1 MLLGLYRMRAF
12 AQYINSCPQP
22 SYNLFAPAAT
32 VVQTADP
39 GSPALTHYGCP
50 AAGFALWDLVGLRF
64 FRAVR
69 VSVLIGRTNHRR
81 RAFISQRTNGLEWQ
95 W

>member
-1 MLLGLYRMRAF
+1 MLLGLYRMRVF

-39 GSPALTHYGCP
+39 GSPALTHYGAQRQGLFFGTSWAC
-50 AAGFALWDLVGLRF
+50 AFSELFAFL
-64 FRAVR
+64 
-69 VSVLIGRTNHRR
+69 S
-81 RAFISQRTNGLEWQ
+81 
-95 W
+95 

>member
-39 GSPALTHYGCP
+39 GSPALTHYGCQRQGLFFGTSW
-50 AAGFALWDLVGLRF
+50 AYAFSELFAFL
-64 FRAVR
+64 
-69 VSVLIGRTNHRR
+69 S
-81 RAFISQRTNGLEWQ
+81 
-95 W
+95 